1 MYVKA
6 RVVGS
11 ADTIIDPWTV
21 VVVSVNASIA
31 NVAMA
36 TLWETNDMTERA
48 QALRVKRLQERHHT
62 YLVVLFNIGSVVS
75 PNCEEDNQVSS
86 E

>member
-48 QALRVKRLQERHHT
+48 QALRVKRL
-62 YLVVLFNIGSVVS
+62 
-75 PNCEEDNQVSS
+75 
-86 E
+86 